1 MNNTIEVFEEMKKD
15 TVIWNRTTR
24 TKALT
29 KAIATLKAVESASDE
44 LPEIKWL
51 CDNCNCLVPQEQ
63 DQVKGE
69 QHECKATGHILKH
82 LNEHPHINPTQD
94 CPKVQAYAL
103 CQIPYTKQILKVKEL
118 EVYKKAGEE
127 VIKELETEAKLGN
140 IPYKEAI
147 ALKDKIEELE
157 AKIKDI

>member
-1 MNNTIEVFEEMKKD
+1 MNNTIEVLEEMKKD
-15 TVIWNRTTR
+15 TAIWNRTTR

-103 CQIPYTKQILKVKEL
+103 CQIPYTKQILKVKGLEKSISDVLTQRDMWKTDYAEL
-118 EVYKKAGEE
+118 QAEVKKL
-127 VIKELETEAKLGN
+127 KEQQLTEPK
-140 IPYKEAI
+140 
-147 ALKDKIEELE
+147 
-157 AKIKDI
+157 